1 MSLKLD
7 STVITSEK
15 HIETSLRI
23 MIFKNHRGE
32 TFETLMLLC
41 SDL

>member
-1 MSLKLD
+1 MSLKLE

-23 MIFKNHRGE
+23 IFKNHRGE
-32 TFETLMLLC
+32 TFETLMPLC
-41 SDL
+41 SNL

>member
-15 HIETSLRI
+15 HIEISLRI
-23 MIFKNHRGE
+23 MIFKDHRE
-32 TFETLMLLC
+32 ESFETLMLL
-41 SDL
+41 